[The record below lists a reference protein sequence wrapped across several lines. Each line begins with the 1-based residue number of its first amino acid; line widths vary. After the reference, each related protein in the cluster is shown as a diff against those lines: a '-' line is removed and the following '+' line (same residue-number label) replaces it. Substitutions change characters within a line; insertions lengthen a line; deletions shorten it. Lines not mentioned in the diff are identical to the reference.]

1 MDQIKNTN
9 NRFIYFLSYLTFFI
23 GSLLFFGFFADYV
36 EFYQEK
42 LALFVFSHDYLISNI
57 KQPGSLL
64 LYLGRFLT
72 TFFYYPLAGAFIISL
87 MICLI
92 IYLISKIIYHLS
104 GKDSILIPLI
114 FGTLFFILQTNYKYL
129 LFNNLGVL
137 LQLAFFYLT
146 TKYLKSYIPVI
157 IFPLWYWITGG
168 FAWVFVLLYAFS
180 MALKSVK
187 KELIWIIS
195 LFVVSFLLIYVL
207 KQFLIFQPFNALLI
221 FPLSNEETGSQFR
234 LFLPAITMI
243 ILIPF
248 MGKIKIRLP
257 GWLSKYYKLGNFINP
272 PISILLISISSFIC
286 YDKVIKEYFH
296 AEKLFYKK
304 SYEELTRYITK
315 HPTTNRLTIF
325 LNNIAL
331 SETSRLNDLLFQF
344 PQSPDGQSLFLNW
357 EMYDEVLRRG
367 GYFYYTTGMI
377 NEAHRWAYENM
388 VMKGITPE
396 GLKMLIKTE
405 IINGNYKVASKY
417 NSILKNTLFYRDEA
431 KEFEKLLFNDN
442 AVDLHPEFGVKRKEK
457 IGRDFFSITDDP
469 YVNIQRV
476 LYFDSLNR
484 KVFEY
489 KLAYLMLIKDYKGI
503 ATGLSRLES
512 LGYKKIPVNLE
523 EAALV
528 CKISDTAPLPDL
540 GSLKINPQTEARFD
554 KFLQT
559 FQSYGNN
566 LKVAEPILRQKF
578 RNTFW
583 YWAFYH

>member
-1 MDQIKNTN
+1 MDQFKNTN
-9 NRFIYFLSYLTFFI
+9 NRFIWFLSYLIFFI
-23 GSLLFFGFFADYV
+23 GSFLFFAFFAGHV

-57 KQPGSLL
+57 TQPGSLL

-87 MICLI
+87 IICLI
-92 IYLISKIIYHLS
+92 IFLISKIISHLS
-104 GKDSILIPLI
+104 GKESIFIPLI
-114 FGTLFFILQTNYKYL
+114 FGTLFFILQTNYRYL
-129 LFNNLGVL
+129 LYNNLGVL
-137 LQLAFFYLT
+137 LQLAFFYLAIR
-146 TKYLKSYIPVI
+146 YLKGYFPVI

-168 FAWVFVLLYAFS
+168 FAWLFVVMYTFLI
-180 MALKSVK
+180 ALKATK
-187 KELIWIIS
+187 KEWIRIII
-195 LFVVSFLLIYVL
+195 LFVVSFLFIFIL
-207 KQFLIFQPFNALLI
+207 KEFLIFQSFDTLLI
-221 FPLSNEETGSQFR
+221 FPLSSEDTGSQFR
-234 LFLPAITMI
+234 FYLPVIA
-243 ILIPF
+243 LIALLPF
-248 MGKIKIRLP
+248 SGKIKIRQP
-257 GWLSKYYKLGNFINP
+257 GWLSNHYKILRFFYP
-272 PISILLISISSFIC
+272 AISVLLISISSFIC
-286 YDKVIKEYFH
+286 FDKVLKEYFY
-296 AEKLFYKK
+296 AERLFYKE
-304 SYEELTRYITK
+304 SYTDLTRYITK

-331 SETSRLNDLLFQF
+331 SETGRLNDLLFQF
-344 PQSPDGQSLFLNW
+344 PQSPDGQSLFLKW
-357 EMYDEVLRRG
+357 EMYGEVLRRG

-405 IINGNYKVASKY
+405 IINGNFKVASKY
-417 NSILKNTLFYRDEA
+417 ISILRHTLFYRDEA
-431 KEFEKLLFNDN
+431 KEFEKLLFDDK
-442 AVDLHPEFGVKRKEK
+442 AVESHPEFGVKRKEK
-457 IGRDFFSITDDP
+457 IGHDFFSITDDP

-476 LYFDSLNR
+476 LYLDSLNR

-503 ATGLSRLES
+503 AAGLARLEN

-528 CKISDTAPLPDL
+528 CRISDSTPLPDL
-540 GSLKINPQTEARFD
+540 GNLKINPQTEARFD

-559 FQSYGNN
+559 FQSYGNS
-566 LKVAEPILRQKF
+566 LKTAEPFLRQKF
-578 RNTFW
+578 GNTFW